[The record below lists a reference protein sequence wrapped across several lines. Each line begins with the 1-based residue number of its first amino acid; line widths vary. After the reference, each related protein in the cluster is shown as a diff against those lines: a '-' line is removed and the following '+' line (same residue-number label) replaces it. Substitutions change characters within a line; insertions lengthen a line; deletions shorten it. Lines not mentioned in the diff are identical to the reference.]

1 VSNVEVRRAPR
12 PVPTLVGFD
21 IRNLNLDPAP
31 MESADRIKAQLMSA
45 RDLERTLDRMAQ
57 QILELMDPDADGAAD
72 PFALIGMQT
81 RGVHLARRLQRR
93 IEAQEGLDLPVGTLD
108 VTMYRDDVRMRL
120 EQPHMQE
127 TRIPFGVTDRHLVL
141 VDDVVF
147 TGRTG
152 RAALDALMDL
162 GRPASVRFLVII
174 DRGHR
179 ELPIATDIVGR
190 EVPTLPH
197 EEVRVGVDEI
207 DDEDGVWLV
216 ETAAPSDDGRSAP

>member
-1 VSNVEVRRAPR
+1 
-12 PVPTLVGFD
+12 
-21 IRNLNLDPAP
+21 
-31 MESADRIKAQLMSA
+31 MEPEDRIKAQLMTA
-45 RDLERTLDRMAQ
+45 RDLQRTLDRMAQ
-57 QILELMDPDADGAAD
+57 QILELMAPDEDAPAEQ
-72 PFALIGMQT
+72 FAIIGMQT

-93 IEAQEGLDLPVGTLD
+93 IEDQEGIEVPLGVLD

-120 EQPHMQE
+120 EQPHIQE
-127 TRIPFGVTDRHLVL
+127 THIPFNVTDRHVIL

-162 GRPASVRFLVII
+162 GRPASVRFLAII
-174 DRGHR
+174 DREHR

-190 EVPTLPH
+190 KVPTLPQ

-216 ETAAPSDDGRSAP
+216 ETLPPDDGEEPTR

>member
-1 VSNVEVRRAPR
+1 
-12 PVPTLVGFD
+12 
-21 IRNLNLDPAP
+21 
-31 MESADRIKAQLMSA
+31 MEPEDSIKAQLMTA

-57 QILELMDPDADGAAD
+57 QILELMDPDDEASAEQ
-72 PFALIGMQT
+72 FAIIGMQT
-81 RGVHLARRLQRR
+81 RGVYLARRLQRR
-93 IEAQEGLDLPVGTLD
+93 IEEQEGIDLPLGMLD

-120 EQPHMQE
+120 EQPHIQE
-127 TRIPFGVTDRHLVL
+127 THIPFNVSGRHLVL

-162 GRPASVRFLVII
+162 GRPASVRFLVIV

-179 ELPIATDIVGR
+179 DLPIASDVVGR
-190 EVPTLPH
+190 EVPTLPN
-197 EEVRVGVDEI
+197 EEVRVRVEEI

-216 ETAAPSDDGRSAP
+216 EAPPPDDEDGPVR

>member
-1 VSNVEVRRAPR
+1 
-12 PVPTLVGFD
+12 
-21 IRNLNLDPAP
+21 
-31 MESADRIKAQLMSA
+31 MEPEDRIKAQLMTA
-45 RDLERTLDRMAQ
+45 RDLRRTLDRMAQ
-57 QILELMDPDADGAAD
+57 QILELMDPDDAAAAEQ
-72 PFALIGMQT
+72 FAIIGMQT
-81 RGVHLARRLQRR
+81 RGVYLARRLQRR
-93 IEAQEGLDLPVGTLD
+93 IEEQEGVDVPLGVLD

-120 EQPHMQE
+120 EQPQIQE
-127 TRIPFGVTDRHLVL
+127 THIPFNVTDRHVVL
-141 VDDVVF
+141 VDDVAF

-162 GRPASVRFLVII
+162 GRPASIRFLVII

-197 EEVRVGVDEI
+197 EEVRVGVEEV

-216 ETAAPSDDGRSAP
+216 EAPPPDDGDEPAR

>member
-1 VSNVEVRRAPR
+1 
-12 PVPTLVGFD
+12 
-21 IRNLNLDPAP
+21 

-57 QILELMDPDADGAAD
+57 QILELIDPDEAGAAN
-72 PFALIGMQT
+72 PFALVGMQT
-81 RGVHLARRLQRR
+81 RGVYLARRLQAR
-93 IEAQEGLDLPVGTLD
+93 IEAQEGLDLPLGMLD

-120 EQPHMQE
+120 EQPRMQE
-127 TRIPFGVTDRHLVL
+127 TRIPFSVTDRHLVL
-141 VDDVVF
+141 VDDVVY

-162 GRPASVRFLVII
+162 GRPASVRFLVIV

-197 EEVRVGVDEI
+197 EEVRVGVQEI
-207 DDEDGVWLV
+207 DDADGVWLV
-216 ETAAPSDDGRSAP
+216 EAPAPPDDSSRSSP

>member
-1 VSNVEVRRAPR
+1 MQ
-12 PVPTLVGFD
+12 TD
-21 IRNLNLDPAP
+21 
-31 MESADRIKAQLMSA
+31 DRIKAQLMSA

-57 QILELMDPDADGAAD
+57 QILELVDPDDPEAAA
-72 PFALIGMQT
+72 PFAFVGMQT
-81 RGVHLARRLQRR
+81 RGVFLARRLQQR
-93 IEAQEGLDLPVGTLD
+93 IKAQEDVDLPVGTLD

-120 EQPHMQE
+120 AQPHMQE
-127 TRIPFGVTDRHLVL
+127 TRIPFSVTDRHIVL

-162 GRPASVRFLVII
+162 GRPASVRFLAII

-190 EVPTLPH
+190 EVPTLPN
-197 EEVRVGVDEI
+197 EEVRVRVGEI
-207 DDEDGVWLV
+207 DEVDGVWLV
-216 ETAAPSDDGRSAP
+216 EAPSPDTDDPSRSAP

>member
-1 VSNVEVRRAPR
+1 
-12 PVPTLVGFD
+12 
-21 IRNLNLDPAP
+21 
-31 MESADRIKAQLMSA
+31 MESPNRIKAQLMSA

-57 QILELMDPDADGAAD
+57 QILELMDPDEAA
-72 PFALIGMQT
+72 PGEAFAIIGMQT
-81 RGVHLARRLQRR
+81 RGVHLARRLQAR
-93 IEAQEGLDLPVGTLD
+93 IEAQEGLDLPLGMLD

-120 EQPHMQE
+120 EQPRMQE
-127 TRIPFGVTDRHLVL
+127 TRIPFSVTDRHLVL

-162 GRPASVRFLVII
+162 GRPASVHFLVIV

-197 EEVRVGVDEI
+197 EEVRVGVEEI

-216 ETAAPSDDGRSAP
+216 EAPTPPDDARP

>member
-1 VSNVEVRRAPR
+1 
-12 PVPTLVGFD
+12 
-21 IRNLNLDPAP
+21 

-57 QILELMDPDADGAAD
+57 QILELIDPDEADAAD
-72 PFALIGMQT
+72 RFAVVGMQT
-81 RGVHLARRLQRR
+81 RGVHLARRLRRR
-93 IEAQEGLDLPVGTLD
+93 IEAQEAIDLPLGMLD

-127 TRIPFGVTDRHLVL
+127 TRIPFSVTDRHLVL

-197 EEVRVGVDEI
+197 EEVRVGVEEI

-216 ETAAPSDDGRSAP
+216 EAPTPPDDARSSP